1 MFARGISILTSSAVD
16 AGNIPA
22 PRPSDLVAE
31 KCAQDALRVI
41 QSDVLFMPLSRRL
54 TDPEG
59 YIRVQKQRRSQLETF
74 LWIEPNAAALE
85 KMLDLVA
92 AICEESAWSAAGGLD
107 DPARPVIDL
116 QAAETGVLFAWL
128 LRRHGGRLAEYNP
141 RIFSYLTGEVR
152 RRLISPILA
161 HGDYPFMKGNG
172 RCPALILCDLLLC
185 CMLVEQ
191 HPSRRQQP
199 VKLILRLLDDLCAGP
214 SDPRAPIEERIAD
227 ACAIADI
234 ARLMK
239 RLTRGEF
246 DLTRTMP
253 PEGWLDDVIIPW
265 VCGQYFVNPAGE
277 SLKPDVSG
285 MDIFR
290 LGYLTQDK
298 GLCALGAHLRMLGEK
313 DGLSLSGRV
322 LSMEYMRSAQDET
335 AAPPRLRRASAENGS
350 LMVSRSGSL
359 FAAISGTGKR
369 ANCGDIT
376 LFADSAPILVDAG
389 GVVHSL
395 PLIEGCMP
403 ATRPR
408 SLPPTDADFGAE
420 RDLMSVDMTGMY
432 PEKGMLSAYQR
443 TLMASRKDGTVRLV
457 DAFDF
462 MRPAKELVF
471 RFVTAQKPLVL
482 RNHVRLGPVNLSW
495 DGDMIPDVT
504 ELPEYELF
512 PSGNWLVSFTVQ
524 NVPRR
529 FICGFTFER
538 N

>member
-1 MFARGISILTSSAVD
+1 
-16 AGNIPA
+16 
-22 PRPSDLVAE
+22 
-31 KCAQDALRVI
+31 
-41 QSDVLFMPLSRRL
+41 
-54 TDPEG
+54 
-59 YIRVQKQRRSQLETF
+59 
-74 LWIEPNAAALE
+74 
-85 KMLDLVA
+85 
-92 AICEESAWSAAGGLD
+92 
-107 DPARPVIDL
+107 
-116 QAAETGVLFAWL
+116 
-128 LRRHGGRLAEYNP
+128 
-141 RIFSYLTGEVR
+141 
-152 RRLISPILA
+152 
-161 HGDYPFMKGNG
+161 
-172 RCPALILCDLLLC
+172 
-185 CMLVEQ
+185 
-191 HPSRRQQP
+191 
-199 VKLILRLLDDLCAGP
+199 
-214 SDPRAPIEERIAD
+214 
-227 ACAIADI
+227 
-234 ARLMK
+234 
-239 RLTRGEF
+239 
-246 DLTRTMP
+246 
-253 PEGWLDDVIIPW
+253 
-265 VCGQYFVNPAGE
+265 
-277 SLKPDVSG
+277 
-285 MDIFR
+285 
-290 LGYLTQDK
+290 
-298 GLCALGAHLRMLGEK
+298 
-313 DGLSLSGRV
+313 
-322 LSMEYMRSAQDET
+322 MRSAQDET

-408 SLPPTDADFGAE
+408 SLPPTDADFGAD

-482 RNHVRLGPVNLSW
+482 RDHVRLGPVNLSW

-512 PSGNWLVSFTVQ
+512 PGGNWLVSFTVQ